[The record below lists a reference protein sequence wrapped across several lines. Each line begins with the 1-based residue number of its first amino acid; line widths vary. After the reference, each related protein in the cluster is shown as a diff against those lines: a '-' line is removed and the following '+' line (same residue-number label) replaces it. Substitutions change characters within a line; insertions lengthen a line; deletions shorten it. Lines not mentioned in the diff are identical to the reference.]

1 MKTKIKK
8 LARGMTSAIV
18 SNLYRIVPAIVM
30 VLFCSINMF
39 AAGGE
44 DPFSKATGELTGY
57 LPSIKKLTYV
67 IAAIIAL
74 VGAFN
79 IYHKMT
85 NGDQDVKKTV
95 MLTFGG
101 VIAMVIL
108 SEALPAFFGHTV

>member
-1 MKTKIKK
+1 MKAKIKK
-8 LARGMTSAIV
+8 LARGMTSVIV
-18 SNLYRIVPAIVM
+18 SNFGRIVPVIVM
-30 VLFCSINMF
+30 VMFCSINVF
-39 AAGGE
+39 AAGE
-44 DPFSKATGELTGY
+44 DPFLKATGELTSY
-57 LPSIKKLTYV
+57 VPSIKKLTYV

-108 SEALPAFFGHTV
+108 SEALPAFFGYTV